1 MRGEYRGRVYYLTEQ
16 MMFASEGFYLLE
28 LINHFKKLIASV
40 RFAKV
45 VLFLPCESVK
55 AIEFLFDEIELTG
68 KLTVISCP
76 FKWYDIII
84 LLIFVVSLWVKINLT
99 IKFP

>member
-1 MRGEYRGRVYYLTEQ
+1 MTYYL
-16 MMFASEGFYLLE
+16 FE
-28 LINHFKKLIASV
+28 LISHFIKFTASM
-40 RFAKV
+40 RFEKV

-76 FKWYDIII
+76 LNWYDIII
-84 LLIFVVSLWVKINLT
+84 LLIIYAH
-99 IKFP
+99 P